1 MQDQKPA
8 PIDPETGEISPAR
21 AAGERPDPG
30 AVRTVGPLAEAA
42 LRLDKRTYLNRE
54 QGHYRANLIDYGD
67 GLTEVGWAFIP
78 NRNPFKASGRGLSE
92 DRAKNEDRAVRRAR
106 STMRRKILAF
116 GLDHLLTL
124 TYRANVTEFTQ
135 ASGDLN
141 RFIRLLKKHRPGFHY
156 VAVPEKQ
163 ERGAWHWHLA
173 VKGRQDVDLLRT
185 LWRKVVVEGNIDVQE
200 PKSKGNRR
208 LALVKYLGKY
218 LAKGFELKL
227 RELNGHRFRASLG
240 MKVPVEHI
248 PIPPPGERGSVGGYV
263 LEKLVERSGNLGF
276 AWINEHGSVGWAC
289 SWK

>member
-1 MQDQKPA
+1 MHNKTPA
-8 PIDPETGEISPAR
+8 GIDFETGEILPAG
-21 AAGERPDPG
+21 AAGAAPGAG
-30 AVRTVGPLAEAA
+30 AVRPPGEPAEAS

-54 QGHYRANLIDYGD
+54 QGHYRANLIDYG
-67 GLTEVGWAFIP
+67 GGMVEVGWAFIP
-78 NRNPFKASGRGLSE
+78 SRNPFKASGRGLSA

-124 TYRANVTEFTQ
+124 TYRANVTDFPQ

-156 VAVPEKQ
+156 VAVPELQ

-185 LWRKVVVEGNIDVQE
+185 LWRKVVGEGNIDVQE
-200 PKSKGNRR
+200 PKSKVNRR

-240 MKVPVEHI
+240 MTVPVEHI
-248 PIPPPGERGSVGGYV
+248 PIPPKDECISVGVHV
-263 LEKLVERSGNLGF
+263 LEKLVERGGDVGF